1 LHCKEEKMNKGARF
15 VSVWLAAA
23 VIAGLAGCARKPA
36 YSEIDANRSARAQ
49 NNNQPNDA
57 QETASTPNSTAPPA
71 SPAPASPPTTP
82 FKTPTFMDQASGE
95 IKDLPSYPRAY
106 RVSAQV
112 GPVQGVNSMSLAL
125 KTSDSMDKIAAFYEK
140 VFKDHK
146 WTVTDKIND
155 PELSEWNLKKGE
167 SNIARVQVKK
177 DPQQAIMNII
187 IVRTEKM
194 DEPARKS
201 G

>member
-1 LHCKEEKMNKGARF
+1 MNKGARL

-36 YSEIDANRSARAQ
+36 YSEIDANRTANAQ
-49 NNNQPNDA
+49 NNNEPNA
-57 QETASTPNSTAPPA
+57 QETASTPNSGPPA
-71 SPAPASPPTTP
+71 SSAPASPPTTP
-82 FKTPTFMDQASGE
+82 FKSPTFMDQASGE

-125 KTSDSMDKIAAFYEK
+125 KTSDSMDKITAFYEK
-140 VFKDHK
+140 VFKENK
-146 WTVTDKIND
+146 WLVTDRIND

-167 SNIARVQVKK
+167 SNSARVQVKK
-177 DPQQAIMNII
+177 DPRQASMNII

-194 DEPARKS
+194 EEPSR
-201 G
+201 